1 MEEMKRCKDAKESRR
16 MKKIIFVI
24 GKVFITGGLFMLSWI
39 VEESTSEWLNDK
51 WKEKMHEE

>member
-1 MEEMKRCKDAKESRR
+1 

-24 GKVFITGGLFMLSWI
+24 GKVFITGGLFMISWI
-39 VEESTSEWLNDK
+39 LEDSTSKWLNDK